1 MWGLAVGNRPTQNSE
16 VNMENNK
23 KKIAMIFPGQGSQS
37 LGMGKELYDN
47 HRIIQEYFER
57 ASNCLDSNF
66 VRLCF
71 ASSERELRETVN
83 AQTSIF
89 LVGASIVS
97 LLREK
102 YNVVP
107 DVVAGHS
114 SGEYTAIYAA
124 GGMTFPDALYLLKK
138 RATFMEEST
147 KQYPGAMLAVLG
159 VPHDELQEICQRYDK
174 PNDEQWVA
182 QVVNYNS
189 STQLVV
195 SGTRDAL
202 EKVVEDVKIIGGKAI
217 FLNVSG
223 AFHSRLMDAAAK
235 QFAVYMVKVDFKDLS
250 IPLLNNIEAKKV
262 SKNEKVKE
270 SLEKQM
276 NSPVQ
281 WWPAMQKLKS
291 CDIIVEIGPGTAYS
305 KMLKREW
312 PKKEI
317 ISINSAEDIEK
328 LLLLLGKPVA
338 RHIHG
343 VDCDK
348 KNCAH
353 DDLILCGDGEHGKQE
368 TCMSCQKPD
377 VEKEKQDTI

>member
-1 MWGLAVGNRPTQNSE
+1 
-16 VNMENNK
+16 MENK
-23 KKIAMIFPGQGSQS
+23 KKIGFIFPGQGAQQLS
-37 LGMGKELYDN
+37 MGKELYDK

-71 ASSERELRETVN
+71 ASSERELTQTVN

-89 LVGASIVS
+89 LVGASICS
-97 LLREK
+97 LLKEK
-102 YNVVP
+102 YDIVP

-147 KQYPGAMLAVLG
+147 TTYPGKMLAVLG
-159 VPHDELQEICQRYDK
+159 IPHDELQEICARYDQ
-174 PNDEQWVA
+174 PGNSEWVA

-195 SGTRDAL
+195 SGTSNAL
-202 EKVVEDVKIIGGKAI
+202 ERVCDDVKTCGGKAI
-217 FLNVSG
+217 ALNVDG
-223 AFHSRLMDAAAK
+223 AFHSRLMDDAAK
-235 QFAVYMVKVDFKDLS
+235 MFALYMVKVDFKDLS
-250 IPLLNNIEAKKV
+250 IPLINNINAKKV
-262 SKNEKVKE
+262 QKNKAVKE

-276 NSPVQ
+276 SRAVQ
-281 WWPAMQKLKS
+281 WWPAMQKLKK
-291 CDIIVEIGPGTAYS
+291 CDVIVQIGPGNVYA

-317 ISINSAEDIEK
+317 ISINAEADIEK
-328 LLLLLGKPVA
+328 LLLLLGKSVA
-338 RHIHG
+338 RH
-343 VDCDK
+343 VCDDDCVQDS
-348 KNCAH
+348 
-353 DDLILCGDGEHGKQE
+353 LVLCNHE
-368 TCMSCQKPD
+368 KP
-377 VEKEKQDTI
+377 VQAEKQDS